1 MKKGLVLL
9 IEDNKFQAKKTIAI
23 LESAGYDVIWEVTGM
38 AGFKAA
44 KTQPPDIILLDV
56 VLPDRDGNEICRFIK
71 MDDEIR
77 NIPVIMLSVRT
88 KLKDRLKGLNIGA
101 DDYLSKPFNEKEL
114 IARINAFLRIK
125 ALQDQLQAKNQ
136 QLEEVLKTMA
146 VMATT
151 DYGTGLYNR
160 RHFFELMDKE
170 MSRVDRFKAPLTCML
185 IDIDHFKKVND
196 TYGHLVGDSVL
207 MEIGTI
213 LRNEFREIETAA
225 RYGGEEFVML
235 LPGTTLSEAKKPA
248 LRLLEKIRK
257 HSFKGC
263 TDGRPITISI
273 GLGGIPDPEIKTRED
288 LIRCAD
294 HALYRAKHAGR
305 NRIEIATGKESNG
318 PPGLK

>member
-1 MKKGLVLL
+1 MRKGLVLL
-9 IEDNKFQAKKTIAI
+9 IEDNKFQAKKTVAI
-23 LESAGYDVIWEVTGM
+23 LESAGYEVIWEDTGM
-38 AGFKAA
+38 SGFKAA

-56 VLPDRDGNEICRFIK
+56 VLPDRDGHEICRFIK
-71 MDDEIR
+71 MDEDLR
-77 NIPVIMLSVRT
+77 NIPVIMLTVRT
-88 KLKDRLKGLNIGA
+88 KLKDRLKGLHIGA
-101 DDYLSKPFNEKEL
+101 DDYLTKPFNEKEL

-125 ALQDQLQAKNQ
+125 VLQDQLQSKNR
-136 QLEEVLKTMA
+136 QLEEALKKLEI
-146 VMATT
+146 MATT

-170 MSRVDRFKAPLTCML
+170 MSRADRFKSPLTCML
-185 IDIDHFKKVND
+185 IDIDHFKSVND

-213 LRNEFREIETAA
+213 FQGELRQVEIAA

-235 LPGTTLSEAKKPA
+235 LPGTTLSDAKQPA

-263 TDGRPITISI
+263 TDGQPITISI
-273 GLGGIPDPEIKTRED
+273 GMGGIPDPDIKTRED

-294 HALYRAKHAGR
+294 FALYKAKDAGR
-305 NRIEIATGKESNG
+305 NRIEIASGKESHCRSE
-318 PPGLK
+318 LK